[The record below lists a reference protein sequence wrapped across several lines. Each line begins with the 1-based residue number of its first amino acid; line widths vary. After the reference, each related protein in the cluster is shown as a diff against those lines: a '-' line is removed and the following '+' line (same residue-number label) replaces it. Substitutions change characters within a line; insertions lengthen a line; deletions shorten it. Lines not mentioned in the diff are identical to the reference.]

1 MSSVKITR
9 MQDEHIHD
17 AARIIS
23 RSFQTENF
31 TNHMYDFSDPK
42 TKSIYFDLLKI
53 ELKVFKKFNEKIN
66 VALFD
71 GEVAGVYVVKTTD
84 KSHAFTT
91 LRLMAPKLL
100 TVAPILKR
108 LKYKNLLMLY
118 SAWQKPKNIPDE
130 SVLLEILAVD
140 PEFQGKG
147 VGRALMNDLDEYS
160 RVTGRPIYL
169 YTANTENKK
178 YYKKLGYETLYTSH
192 KPDFTAF
199 HMLKDL
205 NDK

>member
-1 MSSVKITR
+1 MSAIKITS
-9 MQDEHIHD
+9 MHDEHIHD

-23 RSFQTENF
+23 RSFQTEEF
-31 TNHMYDFSDPK
+31 TKNMYDFSKPK
-42 TKSIYFDLLKI
+42 TKSIFFEMLKI

-66 VALFD
+66 VALYN
-71 GEVAGVYVVKTTD
+71 GEVAGVYVVKVTD
-84 KSHAFTT
+84 KSHALTT
-91 LRLMAPKLL
+91 LRLMIPRVL

-108 LKYKNLLMLY
+108 LKYNNLLKLY
-118 SAWQKPKNIPDE
+118 SAWQKPKAIPDE
-130 SVLLEILAVD
+130 AVLLEILAVD

-147 VGRALMNDLDEYS
+147 VGRALMNDLDDYS
-160 RVTGRPIYL
+160 RLTERPIYL

-178 YYKKLGYETLYTSH
+178 YYKKLGYETVYTSH